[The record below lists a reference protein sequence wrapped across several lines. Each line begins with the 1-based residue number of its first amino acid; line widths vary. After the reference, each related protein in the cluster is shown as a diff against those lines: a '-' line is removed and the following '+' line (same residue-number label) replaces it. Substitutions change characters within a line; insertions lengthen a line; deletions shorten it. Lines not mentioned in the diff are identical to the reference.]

1 MSETATTTVAD
12 PASAGTEVAPAPPA
26 VALYEPAPAGPEGR
40 SLPIDALR
48 DVELSVEVIL
58 GRARMTLRELLSAQP
73 HTTIELDRPNPEGR
87 QRKEGMIPLRRYGTP
102 EEFGRVA
109 AFCLSPAASYLTGSV
124 VMVDGGISRSL

>member
-73 HTTIELDRPNPEGR
+73 HTTIELDRPIR
-87 QRKEGMIPLRRYGTP
+87 
-102 EEFGRVA
+102 
-109 AFCLSPAASYLTGSV
+109 SPV
-124 VMVDGGISRSL
+124 DVMVNGTLFARGEMVVVGDSEIGVQITEVIGGESAQEAQS